1 MGLQLR
7 GEDIMKKS
15 FAIIGLGRFGGTL
28 CKELNR
34 RNVEVLGIDKDSQR
48 VNEYSTHATQTLVLD
63 ATVEGN
69 LQRIGIRNFDHV
81 FVSHGDDLQSSILT
95 TLLLKEMGVKKVWVK
110 AKNDYHHKVLEKI
123 GADHIIHPESE
134 MAKRVAHHVVSEKI
148 IDYVELSD
156 EYSIIE
162 VIATQKI
169 SGKSL
174 RKLDIRGRFG
184 VTVVAIKKKDKNIL
198 VSPAAESTIEK
209 EDVLVL
215 IGNNDNLERFEQ
227 SGV

>member
-1 MGLQLR
+1 
-7 GEDIMKKS
+7 MKKS
-15 FAIIGLGRFGGTL
+15 FAVIGLGRFGGTL

-34 RNVEVLGIDKDSQR
+34 RRVEVLGIDKDMQR
-48 VNEYSTHATQTLVLD
+48 VNEYSEFATQALVLD
-63 ATVEGN
+63 ATIEEN

-134 MAKRVAHHVVSEKI
+134 MAKRLAHHVVSEKI

-156 EYSIIE
+156 EYSIVE
-162 VIATQKI
+162 VIATKKI
-169 SGKSL
+169 AGKTL
-174 RKLDIRGRFG
+174 LKLDTRAKFG
-184 VTVVAIKKKDKNIL
+184 VTIVAIKKRDRKIL
-198 VSPAAESTIEK
+198 VSPSAESTIDK
-209 EDVLVL
+209 EDVLVV
-215 IGNNDNLERFEQ
+215 IGNNDDLERFEEV
-227 SGV
+227 GV